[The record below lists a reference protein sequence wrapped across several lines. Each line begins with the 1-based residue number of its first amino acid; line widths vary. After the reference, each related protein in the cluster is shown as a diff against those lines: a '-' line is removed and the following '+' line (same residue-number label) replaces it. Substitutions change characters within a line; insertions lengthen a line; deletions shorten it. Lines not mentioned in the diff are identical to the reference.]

1 MRQTLEL
8 DPPAVS
14 DSLPDVPTAPGV
26 IERVRLGHSDVY
38 VTRLMLGCAPLA
50 GMYAPVEDR
59 RAAAVLEASWEEGVR
74 AFDTAPQYGVGLSE
88 ERLGAFLADRAVG
101 EAVMSTKVGRL
112 LVDTD
117 DGVQSGVDIFYGA
130 PSRRLVDDYTKD
142 GVRRSIAASLGRLG
156 RDRVDIALIH
166 DPDKYAE
173 LALTESYPALEELRD
188 EGVVGAIGVAM
199 NHADILTWLVERTE
213 LDCVLIAGCYS
224 LLDVPAAD
232 RLFPAC
238 EKRGVS
244 VLAAGV
250 YRSGILADPR
260 PGTHLDYATA
270 PSSAV
275 ERVNRIRSVCDRYG
289 VPLAAAA
296 LQFVLA
302 HPAVTAAVVGAASAR
317 EAHENAAHFR
327 SKVPA
332 ELFEELAAAGFA
344 PALPPGAYG
353 RTTSPLA
360 ARHGQR

>member
-1 MRQTLEL
+1 M
-8 DPPAVS
+8 S
-14 DSLPDVPTAPGV
+14 DNLPDISAGPDGM
-26 IERVRLGHSDVY
+26 ERVRLGHSDVY

-59 RAAAVLEASWEEGVR
+59 RAAAVLEASWDDGVR

-101 EAVMSTKVGRL
+101 EAVVSTKVGHL
-112 LVDTD
+112 LVDAD
-117 DGVQSGVDIFYGA
+117 DGVPSEDLFYGA

-142 GVRRSIAASLGRLG
+142 GVRRSMAASLERLG
-156 RDRVDIALIH
+156 RERVDVALIH

-173 LALTESYPALEELRD
+173 LVLTEAYPALRELRD
-188 EGVVGAIGVAM
+188 EGVIGAIGVAM
-199 NHADILTWLVERTE
+199 NHADTLTWLVERTE

-224 LLDVPAAD
+224 LLGIPAAD

-238 EKRGVS
+238 AKRGVS

-250 YRSGILADPR
+250 FRSGILADPR
-260 PGTHLDYATA
+260 SGAHLDYAPA
-270 PSSAV
+270 PSSVV
-275 ERVNRIRSVCDRYG
+275 EQVNRIRSVCDRHG

-302 HPAVTAAVVGAASAR
+302 HPAVTAVVVGAASAQ

-327 SKVPA
+327 FAVPD
-332 ELFEELAAAGFA
+332 ELFEELAGAGLT
-344 PALPPGAYG
+344 PALPPGASH
-353 RTTSPLA
+353 RQTSQPA
-360 ARHGQR
+360 AREGQW

>member
-1 MRQTLEL
+1 M
-8 DPPAVS
+8 S
-14 DSLPDVPTAPGV
+14 DQSPEVPTAPGG
-26 IERVRLGHSDVY
+26 IERVRLGQSDVY
-38 VTRLMLGCAPLA
+38 VTRLMLGCSPLA

-59 RAAAVLEASWEEGVR
+59 QAAAVLEASWDEGVR

-101 EAVMSTKVGRL
+101 EAVVSTKVGRF
-112 LVDTD
+112 LVDAVD
-117 DGVQSGVDIFYGA
+117 DEAKGVDLFYGV
-130 PSRRLVDDYTKD
+130 PSRRLVDDYSKD
-142 GVRRSIAASLGRLG
+142 GVRRSLAASLGRLG
-156 RDRVDIALIH
+156 RDRVDVALIH
-166 DPDKYAE
+166 DPDEYAE
-173 LALTESYPALEELRD
+173 LALTESYPALRELRD

-199 NHADILTWLVERTE
+199 NHADMLTWLVERTE

-224 LLDVPAAD
+224 LLGAPAAD

-260 PGTHLDYATA
+260 PGTHLDYAPA

-275 ERVNRIRSVCDRYG
+275 EQVNRIRSVCDRYG

-302 HPAVTAAVVGAASAR
+302 HPAVTAVVVGAASAE

-327 SKVPA
+327 STVPE

-344 PALPPGAYG
+344 PALPRGASH

-360 ARHGQR
+360 ARHRRR

>member
-1 MRQTLEL
+1 MNEK
-8 DPPAVS
+8 
-14 DSLPDVPTAPGV
+14 LPDVPTVPGG
-26 IERVRLGHSDVY
+26 IERVRLGRSDVY

-50 GMYAPVEDR
+50 GMYAPVDDM
-59 RAAAVLEASWEEGVR
+59 RAEAVLEASWDEGVR

-88 ERLGAFLADRAVG
+88 ERLGAFLADRTVGDAV
-101 EAVMSTKVGRL
+101 VSTKVGHL
-112 LVDTD
+112 LVDADD
-117 DGVQSGVDIFYGA
+117 DGVQGGDLFYGA

-142 GVRRSIAASLGRLG
+142 GVRRSMAASLERLG
-156 RDRVDIALIH
+156 RDRVDVALIH

-173 LALTESYPALEELRD
+173 LALTESYPALEELRN
-188 EGVVGAIGVAM
+188 EGLVGAIGVAM
-199 NHADILTWLVERTE
+199 NHVEVLTWLVERTE

-260 PGTHLDYATA
+260 PGAHLDYVPA
-270 PSSAV
+270 PSPVV
-275 ERVNRIRSVCDRYG
+275 EQVNRIRSVCDRHG

-302 HPAVTAAVVGAASAR
+302 HPAVTAAVVGAASAQ

-327 SKVPA
+327 FAVPG
-332 ELFEELAAAGFA
+332 ELFEELAGAGLT
-344 PALPPGAYG
+344 PALPPGASH
-353 RTTSPLA
+353 RTISPPA
-360 ARHGQR
+360 ARDGQ

>member
-1 MRQTLEL
+1 MSEKLTG
-8 DPPAVS
+8 
-14 DSLPDVPTAPGV
+14 VPTAPGR
-26 IERVRLGHSDVY
+26 IERVRLGRSDVY

-50 GMYAPVEDR
+50 GMYAPVDDK
-59 RAAAVLEASWEEGVR
+59 RAEAVLEASWDEGVR

-88 ERLGAFLADRAVG
+88 ERLGAFLADQAVG
-101 EAVMSTKVGRL
+101 DAVVSTKVGHL
-112 LVDTD
+112 LIDAG
-117 DGVQSGVDIFYGA
+117 DGVQGGDLFYGA
-130 PSRRLVDDYTKD
+130 PSRWLVDDYTKD
-142 GVRRSIAASLGRLG
+142 GVRRSMAASLERLG
-156 RDRVDIALIH
+156 RDRVDVALIH

-173 LALTESYPALEELRD
+173 LALTESYPALEELRN

-199 NHADILTWLVERTE
+199 NHAEVLTWLVERTD

-224 LLDVPAAD
+224 LLDVPAAN

-260 PGTHLDYATA
+260 PGAHLDYVPA
-270 PSSAV
+270 PSPVV
-275 ERVNRIRSVCDRYG
+275 EQVNRIRSVCDRHG

-302 HPAVTAAVVGAASAR
+302 HPAVTATVVGAASAQ

-327 SKVPA
+327 FTVPE
-332 ELFEELAAAGFA
+332 ELFEELAGAGLA
-344 PALPPGAYG
+344 PALPPGASH
-353 RTTSPLA
+353 RTTSQPA
-360 ARHGQR
+360 AREGQ

>member
-1 MRQTLEL
+1 MAMNEK
-8 DPPAVS
+8 
-14 DSLPDVPTAPGV
+14 LPDIPAGPGV
-26 IERVRLGHSDVY
+26 IERVRLGRSDVY

-50 GMYAPVEDR
+50 GMYAPVDDR
-59 RAAAVLEASWEEGVR
+59 RAEAVLEASWDEGVR

-88 ERLGAFLADRAVG
+88 ERLGAYLANRPAGDAV
-101 EAVMSTKVGRL
+101 VSTKVGHL
-112 LVDTD
+112 LVDAD
-117 DGVQSGVDIFYGA
+117 DGVQDGDLFYGA

-142 GVRRSIAASLGRLG
+142 GVRRSMAASFERLG
-156 RDRVDIALIH
+156 RDRVDVALIH

-173 LALTESYPALEELRD
+173 LALTESYPALKELRN

-199 NHADILTWLVERTE
+199 NHADVLTWLVERTE

-224 LLDVPAAD
+224 LLGVPAAD

-260 PGTHLDYATA
+260 PGTHLDYAPA
-270 PSSAV
+270 PSSVV
-275 ERVNRIRSVCDRYG
+275 ERVDRIRSVCDRYG
-289 VPLAAAA
+289 VPLATAA

-302 HPAVTAAVVGAASAR
+302 HPAVTAAVVGAASTQ

-327 SKVPA
+327 STVPE
-332 ELFEELAAAGFA
+332 ELFEELAGAGLA
-344 PALPPGAYG
+344 PALPPGASH
-353 RTTSPLA
+353 RPTSQPA
-360 ARHGQR
+360 AREGQR

>member
-1 MRQTLEL
+1 M
-8 DPPAVS
+8 S
-14 DSLPDVPTAPGV
+14 DQSPEVPTAPGG
-26 IERVRLGHSDVY
+26 IERVRLGQSDVY
-38 VTRLMLGCAPLA
+38 VTRLILGCSPLA

-101 EAVMSTKVGRL
+101 EAVVSTKVGRL
-112 LVDTD
+112 LVDADEGT
-117 DGVQSGVDIFYGA
+117 QGVDLFYGA
-130 PSRRLVDDYTKD
+130 PSRRLVDDYSKD
-142 GVRRSIAASLGRLG
+142 GVRRSLAASLGRLG
-156 RDRVDIALIH
+156 RDRVDVALIH

-327 SKVPA
+327 STVPA
-332 ELFEELAAAGFA
+332 ELFEDLAAAGFA
-344 PALPPGAYG
+344 PALPPGASH

-360 ARHGQR
+360 ARYRRR

>member
-1 MRQTLEL
+1 MSHQ
-8 DPPAVS
+8 
-14 DSLPDVPTAPGV
+14 LPEVRAAPGD
-26 IERVRLGHSDVY
+26 IERVRLGHSEVY
-38 VTRLMLGCAPLA
+38 VTRLILGCAPLA
-50 GMYAPVEDR
+50 GLYAPVEGR
-59 RAAAVLEASWEEGVR
+59 RAEAVLGASWDEGVR

-101 EAVMSTKVGRL
+101 EAVVSTKVGHL

-117 DGVQSGVDIFYGA
+117 DGVQGVDLFYGV

-156 RDRVDIALIH
+156 RDRVDVALIH

-173 LALTESYPALEELRD
+173 LALAESYPALKELRD

-199 NHADILTWLVERTE
+199 NHADGLTWLVERAE

-244 VLAAGV
+244 VLVAGV

-260 PGTHLDYATA
+260 PGTHLDYAPA
-270 PSSAV
+270 PSSVV
-275 ERVNRIRSVCDRYG
+275 EQVDRIRSVCDRYG

-302 HPAVTAAVVGAASAR
+302 HPAVTAVVVGAANAQ

-327 SKVPA
+327 STVPE
-332 ELFEELAAAGFA
+332 ELFEELAGSGFA
-344 PALPPGAYG
+344 PALPPGASH
-353 RTTSPLA
+353 RTTSQPA
-360 ARHGQR
+360 ARKEHR

>member
-1 MRQTLEL
+1 VRQTLEL

-14 DSLPDVPTAPGV
+14 DSLPGIPAAPGG

-50 GMYAPVEDR
+50 GMYAPVEER
-59 RAAAVLEASWEEGVR
+59 RATAVLEASWDEGVR

-88 ERLGAFLADRAVG
+88 ERLGAFLVDRAVG
-101 EAVMSTKVGRL
+101 DAVVSTKVGHL
-112 LVDTD
+112 LVDAD
-117 DGVQSGVDIFYGA
+117 DGVDGGHLFYGT
-130 PSRRLVDDYTKD
+130 PSRKLVDDYTKD
-142 GVRRSIAASLGRLG
+142 GIRRSMAASLGRLG
-156 RDRVDIALIH
+156 RDRVDVALIH

-173 LALTESYPALEELRD
+173 LALAESYPALEGLRD

-199 NHADILTWLVERTE
+199 NHADVLTWLIERTE

-260 PGTHLDYATA
+260 PGTHLDYGPA
-270 PSSAV
+270 PSSVV
-275 ERVNRIRSVCDRYG
+275 ERVNRIRSVSDRYD

-302 HPAVTAAVVGAASAR
+302 HPAVTAVVVGAASAQ

-327 SKVPA
+327 FTVPG
-332 ELFEELAAAGFA
+332 ELFEELAGAGLA
-344 PALPPGAYG
+344 PALPPGASL
-353 RTTSPLA
+353 RTTSRPA
-360 ARHGQR
+360 TREGQ